1 MINEKEL
8 QSLLAL
14 LDDTDRE
21 IVEHVEQRILSYGE
35 EVIPMLENA
44 WQDHFSAVLQQ
55 RVEQLIQRIRFTS
68 LIQDIREWNNRENPD
83 LLEGVWLVARYR
95 YPWLQIHDI
104 EIEIDR
110 IKLDIWLEMH
120 NVLSALEKV
129 RVMNHVIY
137 NVHGFKGNTKNYHA
151 PQNSFI
157 NDVLAMRS
165 SNHIGMSIVYAL
177 VAQRLN
183 LPVYGI
189 NLPNH
194 FLLCYKEE
202 NENWHYEAESY
213 NTHHDLNYK
222 EGQVLFY
229 INAFNN
235 GVLFTRKNVDQLLK
249 QMHLEPR
256 TEYFEP
262 CSNHDIV
269 KRVLRNLFYSYDELD
284 EGQRCAEVNDMLIAL
299 NESPLS
305 RIPKNE
311 AQDADEGDDE

>member
-1 MINEKEL
+1 MINENEL
-8 QSLLAL
+8 HSLLTL

-21 IVEHVEQRILSYGE
+21 VVEHVEQRILSYGE
-35 EVIPMLENA
+35 GIIPLLEQA
-44 WQDHFSAVLQQ
+44 WQDHFSEELQK
-55 RVEQLIQRIRFTS
+55 RVEELIQRIHFTS
-68 LIQDIREWNNRENPD
+68 LIHDLSQWNNEEHPD
-83 LLEGVWLVARYR
+83 LLKGVWLIARYR
-95 YPWLQIHDI
+95 YPWLQIHDV

-129 RVMNHVIY
+129 RVINHVIY
-137 NVHGFKGNTKNYHA
+137 NVHGFKGNAKNYHA

-183 LPVYGI
+183 LPVYGV

-229 INAFNN
+229 INAYNS
-235 GVLFTRKNVDQLLK
+235 GVLLTRKNLDQLLK
-249 QMHLEPR
+249 QMHLEARP
-256 TEYFEP
+256 EFFEP
-262 CSNHDIV
+262 CSNQDII
-269 KRVLRNLFYSYDELD
+269 KRVLRNLFYAYDQLD
-284 EGQRCAEVNDMLIAL
+284 EAQRCADVNTMLDAL
-299 NESPLS
+299 QELPLS
-305 RIPKNE
+305 RQPKNE
-311 AQDADEGDDE
+311 EHDADEGEEE